1 MVWIIGIILIFFN
14 LTNWQ
19 FCFEKTHFSLK
30 KTMIF
35 QKFLLKTQFKKIIG
49 VDCCEEVNFLTNF
62 FFLHFFNVSQMEI
75 INKDI

>member
-1 MVWIIGIILIFFN
+1 
-14 LTNWQ
+14 
-19 FCFEKTHFSLK
+19 
-30 KTMIF
+30 MIF

-49 VDCCEEVNFLTNF
+49 VDCCEEVNFLTNY